1 MPNTSIQLSRCNILQ
16 NNKLQT
22 AEIYKESQQTAKL
35 EIFCNEFLKISQS
48 RFGLSTS
55 ADNIA
60 NLLAFFT
67 KASDEIDSIKTQKID
82 VHSYGFVPIRHFV
95 EHVITYKNEFAED
108 YEPYTLTFTRGENNE
123 GVLSI
128 ESKEGFLSERT
139 INLNEYE
146 TAINIIN
153 EHVAKENINDKIQ
166 TLTDKDTPKITNSD
180 KIYKFIHELNIR
192 TQLYSK
198 QKEYTDLLLHSE
210 KNTEW
215 YKYASSEERYDKFKN
230 SSKEIKN
237 TYKQIVLAQKK
248 LNQMKYINKLGND
261 SNLLI
266 VFYVQIM
273 PDDFVM
279 QLHRF

>member
-1 MPNTSIQLSRCNILQ
+1 LQ

-128 ESKEGFLSERT
+128 ESKEGFLSQRT

-153 EHVAKENINDKIQ
+153 EHVAKENINNKIQ
-166 TLTDKDTPKITNSD
+166 TLTDKDTPKITYSD

-215 YKYASSEERYDKFKN
+215 YKYTSSEERYDVFKN
-230 SSKEIKN
+230 SSKKIEN
-237 TYKQIVLAQKK
+237 TYKQIVQAQKK
-248 LNQMKYINKLGND
+248 LKQLKYINKLSGELINIADKKLAPLIND
-261 SNLLI
+261 
-266 VFYVQIM
+266 
-273 PDDFVM
+273 
-279 QLHRF
+279 

>member
-1 MPNTSIQLSRCNILQ
+1 MPNTSIHLSRCNILQ

-153 EHVAKENINDKIQ
+153 EHVAKENINNKIQ

-215 YKYASSEERYDKFKN
+215 YKYTSSGERYDVFKN
-230 SSKEIKN
+230 SSKKN
-237 TYKQIVLAQKK
+237 
-248 LNQMKYINKLGND
+248 
-261 SNLLI
+261 
-266 VFYVQIM
+266 
-273 PDDFVM
+273 
-279 QLHRF
+279 

>member
-1 MPNTSIQLSRCNILQ
+1 MPNTSIHLSRCNILQ

-153 EHVAKENINDKIQ
+153 EHVAKENINNKIQ

-215 YKYASSEERYDKFKN
+215 YKYTSSGERYDVFKN
-230 SSKEIKN
+230 SSKKIEN
-237 TYKQIVLAQKK
+237 TYKQIVQAQKK
-248 LNQMKYINKLGND
+248 LKQMKYINKLSGE
-261 SNLLI
+261 LI
-266 VFYVQIM
+266 DIA
-273 PDDFVM
+273 DKK
-279 QLHRF
+279 L